1 MSITKESI
9 IIDQRIQIRNL
20 TEKVRRFENGEAIKK
35 LKEEYEKKLRQKDR
49 EIRLLKKEL
58 EEHRR
63 QERKITDMWFNVF
76 EDVEKENEEKL
87 RAVEKDSVKK
97 DRMIGELSEKL
108 EESKQKLSEQRIKA
122 YEAETKLEEAK
133 EKAAALLAKINKDY
147 TNSSKPSSQ
156 NPNHAPISNSRE
168 KSDKKAGGQPGHAH
182 HGRAFH
188 EPDETV
194 FIDIPAEFLD
204 KSRYIPTGKI
214 MKKQLVQL
222 IMRARTTEYRTPVY
236 YDKKTGKEVH
246 AAFPE
251 GVKDDVN
258 YGGSVKGAAYLLNT
272 CCNVSIDNTRMYLG
286 QISGG
291 RISLSKG
298 MICNLGKEFSKKTEE
313 ERSRIFLKLLAAPVM
328 NTDFTFGRMN
338 GKQTSVLIC
347 ADSDTVLYQGKET
360 KGDKGVEGSP
370 LEFYEGTVVS
380 DHEAALI
387 KHGSRHQ
394 ECIVHVRRYA
404 VGSAEN
410 EPERT
415 WNKELIRWI
424 DEAFLYWKEVKE
436 GRTEE
441 KDKVNQLLEAYDA
454 VMETARKEYED
465 VPPGDYYKEGYNLY
479 KRMSERKQDYVLFLT
494 DPSVPPHNNRSENL
508 ARKYKRKSAQV
519 MAFRSQKGVNYFCDG
534 LTIIETLK
542 SREKNLYDTI
552 SSVFDNRKPEL
563 V

>member
-1 MSITKESI
+1 MSVTKESI
-9 IIDQRIQIRNL
+9 IIDQRVQIRNL
-20 TEKVRRFENGEAIKK
+20 TEKVRRFENGEAMKK

-49 EIRLLKKEL
+49 EIRKLKKEL
-58 EEHRR
+58 EECRR
-63 QERKITDMWFNVF
+63 LERRNTDMWFSVF
-76 EDVEKENEEKL
+76 EDVEKENEAKL

-108 EESKQKLSEQRIKA
+108 EESKQKLSEQRKKA
-122 YEAETKLEEAK
+122 YEAETKFEEEK
-133 EKAAALLAKINKDY
+133 EKAAALLAKVNKDY

-156 NPNHAPISNSRE
+156 SPNHALISNNRE

-194 FIDIPAEFLD
+194 FIDTPAEFLD
-204 KSRYIPTGKI
+204 EGRYKPTGKI

-222 IMRARTTEYRTPVY
+222 IMRACTTEYRTPVY

-246 AAFPE
+246 SAFPE

-258 YGGSVKGAAYLLNT
+258 YGGSVKGAAYLLT
-272 CCNVSIDNTRMYLG
+272 ACCNVSIDNTRMYLG

-291 RISLSKG
+291 RIRLSKG
-298 MICNLGKEFSKKTEE
+298 MICNLNREFSKKTEE
-313 ERSRIFLKLLAAPVM
+313 ERNRIFLKLLATPVM
-328 NTDFTFGRMN
+328 NADFTFGRMN
-338 GKQTSVLIC
+338 GKQASVLIC
-347 ADSDTVLYQGKET
+347 ADSDTVLYQGKEA

-370 LEFYEGTVVS
+370 LELYEGTVVS
-380 DHEAALI
+380 DHEAALR
-387 KHGSRHQ
+387 KRGSRHQ
-394 ECIVHVRRYA
+394 ECLIHVRRYA
-404 VGSAEN
+404 VGSTEN

-424 DEAFLYWKEVKE
+424 DEAFRYWKEVQEGKE
-436 GRTEE
+436 EDKE
-441 KDKVNQLLEAYDA
+441 KVDQLLEAYDKI
-454 VMETARKEYED
+454 METARKEYED
-465 VPPGDYYKEGYNLY
+465 VPPSDYYKEGYNLY
-479 KRMSERKQDYVLFLT
+479 KRMSENKQDYVLFLT

-519 MAFRSQKGVNYFCDG
+519 MAFRSQKGVDYFCDG

-542 SREKNLYDTI
+542 SKGKNLYDTV
-552 SSVFDNRKPEL
+552 SSVFDNLKPRL
-563 V
+563 I